1 MKRKHRI
8 FSAVIAIILAI
19 TMLGSIIVTIVTSL
33 SADAVTEAEIE
44 ALKAAAEQL
53 AEEKAAVGDALY
65 TLRNEKEAIVERKV
79 MLDENIALTI
89 KEIENLDLQILLYE
103 EEIAEKVSQYEL
115 AVSEEERQMELFRR
129 RIRAME
135 EDGDISYLE
144 TIFEADS
151 FADLLS
157 VMDSVTD
164 IMDYDEW
171 VVEQLDSAQEAT
183 WGAKVEL
190 EAA

>member
-103 EEIAEKVSQYEL
+103 EEIAEKVSQ
-115 AVSEEERQMELFRR
+115 
-129 RIRAME
+129 
-135 EDGDISYLE
+135 
-144 TIFEADS
+144 
-151 FADLLS
+151 
-157 VMDSVTD
+157 
-164 IMDYDEW
+164 
-171 VVEQLDSAQEAT
+171 
-183 WGAKVEL
+183 
-190 EAA
+190 